1 MCAHSAGC
9 RTYEKG
15 HPVDGDPLEPW
26 WDVVLYGYDD
36 MSGTLSWQGI
46 VCKCGSHVCCTI
58 ECVTVRSELRV
69 NNCIDYFTGHR
80 EVKRLLHH
88 ALYILCAVSGIL
100 TPYCHYR
107 PWQQRTEGGHSSI
120 VYSQTYSGGT
130 FYRGTSQI
138 CLQCI
143 TNIHPVWLQFLY
155 TIQANKVT

>member
-1 MCAHSAGC
+1 
-9 RTYEKG
+9 
-15 HPVDGDPLEPW
+15 
-26 WDVVLYGYDD
+26 

-88 ALYILCAVSGIL
+88 ALYILCVVSGIL

-120 VYSQTYSGGT
+120 PYSQTYSAGT
-130 FYRGTSQI
+130 CYRGSSQI

-143 TNIHPVWLQFLY
+143 TNIHTVCIQFLY
-155 TIQANKVT
+155 TIQAIMLHNVTLVRNVFFFCLFCFFTIFAQMTSEQ